1 MTPGT
6 LVSTTSA
13 PDADRTPVGFSG
25 LLYGVFA
32 FWLLFFLTDPFNVNF
47 GYIRIPRDFGVLK
60 YFPLMLFGVG
70 ALFFTLA
77 GLGIFQ
83 SARFRRLMAEIA
95 GVWPIWLLALFML
108 GGSIYVRRSQGVD
121 ETFMPSALAM
131 ASFFVAFAHIRFH
144 PEPLRSIRRLF
155 YALLLAAAYMGAWIA
170 YKRFDAGHAFHV
182 EIFLVV
188 PLAIYFFQS
197 LENRKLA
204 WILLIALLG
213 VGVLSNKNTGY
224 LVTLYT
230 VGHLGIVSYLRGKGS
245 YRDAVARL
253 FLHYV
258 LLLLALA
265 AVAALA
271 YLLYYRETYLPSGS
285 VEYRASTYLMV
296 WEKFLASPVWGS
308 LYAETPI
315 IEFKLYYIGLAD
327 NKLPTHSDILD
338 MLAHG
343 GMLGF
348 SLFLLA
354 LALPIRAGFK
364 VLRHMSAIQD
374 PVARAS
380 IHGLMGVA
388 VAGIICMAFNPL
400 LLNHIMGSLF
410 WLVQGLLYGVAQ
422 RAVPGNRS
430 GTP

>member
-1 MTPGT
+1 MTTGT
-6 LVSTTSA
+6 LASTTSA
-13 PDADRTPVGFSG
+13 PDAAQMPVGFTG
-25 LLYGVFA
+25 VLYGVFV
-32 FWLLFFLTDPFNVNF
+32 FWLLFFLTDPFYVNF

-83 SARFRRLMAEIA
+83 SARFRRLMAEIGGA
-95 GVWPIWLLALFML
+95 WPIWLLALFMF
-108 GGSIYVRRSQGVD
+108 GGSIYLRRRQGVE

-131 ASFFVAFAHIRFH
+131 ASFLVAFAHIRFH
-144 PEPLRSIRRLF
+144 PSPLRSIRRLF
-155 YALLLAAAYMGAWIA
+155 YALLLASAYMGAWIV

-188 PLAIYFFQS
+188 PLAIYFFQA

-204 WILLIALLG
+204 WLLLIGLLS

-230 VGHLGIVSYLRGKGS
+230 VGHLGVVSYLRGKRG
-245 YRDAVARL
+245 YRDAMARL
-253 FLHYV
+253 FLHYLV
-258 LLLLALA
+258 LLLALA

-285 VEYRASTYLMV
+285 VEYRASTYLMA
-296 WEKFLASPVWGS
+296 WQKFLASPAWGT
-308 LYAETPI
+308 LYADTPI
-315 IEFKLYYIGLAD
+315 IEFTLYYIGLAD

-343 GMLGF
+343 GVLGF
-348 SLFLLA
+348 TLFLLA
-354 LALPIRAGFK
+354 LALPIRAGFRA
-364 VLRHMSAIQD
+364 LRHVPAIQD
-374 PVARAS
+374 PLARAS
-380 IHGLMGVA
+380 IHGLMGVV

-422 RAVPGNRS
+422 RALGNGS
-430 GTP
+430 GTS